1 MQSGYKKSMNK
12 EQKSNLL
19 LLYLI
24 MFMIGTMVADSDKEM
39 LSIQVIVTLVFS
51 GIRNILEKDLRNR

>member
-12 EQKSNLL
+12 EQKLNLL

-24 MFMIGTMVADSDKEM
+24 MFMIGTMTADSDEEM